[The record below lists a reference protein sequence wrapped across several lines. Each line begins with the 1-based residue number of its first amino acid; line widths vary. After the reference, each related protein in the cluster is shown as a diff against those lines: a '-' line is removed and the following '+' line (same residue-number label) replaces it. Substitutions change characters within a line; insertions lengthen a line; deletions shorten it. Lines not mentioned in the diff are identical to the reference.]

1 MGKIDKD
8 LNIYDNRGNFITT
21 GDKFVEKGVSPVS
34 RKYPGGNTLFGYIAA
49 KGKHVGS
56 HKPIK
61 NHRGKTIKRG

>member
-8 LNIYDNRGNFITT
+8 LNVYDIRGSFITT
-21 GDKFVEKGVSPVS
+21 GDKLIEKSATPAS

-61 NHRGKTIKRG
+61 NHRGKTIKRV